1 MPSIL
6 NEDILDDND
15 DKVFNVKISTKTY
28 DPFFAAGEMVWH
40 SAPSFIDT
48 VPIFW
53 TTPNYPK

>member
-1 MPSIL
+1 MKTYL
-6 NEDILDDND
+6 
-15 DKVFNVKISTKTY
+15 KIMMTKLSMSKYTKMY

-40 SAPSFIDT
+40 SVPSFTDT